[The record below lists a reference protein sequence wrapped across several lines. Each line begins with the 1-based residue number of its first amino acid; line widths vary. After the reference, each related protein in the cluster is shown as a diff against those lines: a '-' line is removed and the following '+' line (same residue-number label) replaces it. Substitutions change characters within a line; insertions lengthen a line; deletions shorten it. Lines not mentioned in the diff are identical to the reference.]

1 MNNNKQIKSKMKELR
16 VEVPEGYEI
25 YKENSTFECIKF
37 KPKGIKTWN
46 DLCAAS
52 LNSNEVRVSGYR
64 IWDNYSNI
72 YVTNKLIASDYSRNV
87 FLTKKEAKSSLA
99 MSQISQLMPYYG
111 GAITD
116 EEWRYNCMSKF
127 VITRSK
133 YGVSFVES
141 VCWFHFLAFRTEK
154 QRNDFYKHNTQLV
167 KDYLMID

>member
-1 MNNNKQIKSKMKELR
+1 MKELR

-25 YKENSTFECIKF
+25 DKENSTFECIKF

-52 LNSNEVRVSGYR
+52 INSNEVRVSGYR

-111 GAITD
+111 GAITC
-116 EEWRYNCMSKF
+116 EEWGDKSLEKY
-127 VITRSK
+127 VIRR
-133 YGVSFVES
+133 VSNEIERGLTYDNY
-141 VCWFHFLAFRTEK
+141 HYLAFHTLE
-154 QRNDFYKHNTQLV
+154 QRDLFFEHNMDLV
-167 KDYLMID
+167 KDYLQL